1 MTAMMIEDTSTPVVV
16 MGCFRH
22 GGLGVTRSLGSLGVP
37 IYCVDRDPL
46 SPAFFSKYCHK
57 KNHWDLLDAPKS
69 ETVHFLLKL
78 GRSIGRH
85 SVLIPMDDVG
95 AMLIAEH
102 ANVLSDCFLFPK
114 PRASLVRSLCSKKE
128 MYQLARKHGVT
139 TPETAFPQSRTDVL
153 QYLETARFPIL
164 LKPIYNYVSAR
175 GAQSMHLVHSQREL
189 LEHYDATEDSSSP
202 NLMLQEF
209 IPGGD
214 ETWTFNGY
222 FDSESNCKVAF
233 TGKKIRNYPP
243 GFGQGSLGVCLKNE
257 EVERTTVRF
266 MKDIAY
272 KGCLDIGYRYDA
284 RDGCYKVNDVNPRI
298 GAMFRLFVGKNGI
311 DVARALYQDMTEQPI
326 TAAPAQDGRKWMV
339 EFADTA
345 SSIHYYRRGDLSF
358 RQWLNSLRG
367 VQETSYVRLDDLGP
381 VAAVLLGYVRNS
393 FRRVWSSAASIF
405 PGRSVIRRP
414 LEGPSDTVD
423 PPM

>member
-1 MTAMMIEDTSTPVVV
+1 MIEDTSTPAVVL
-16 MGCFRH
+16 GCFRH
-22 GGLGVTRSLGSLGVP
+22 GGLGVTRSLGSLGVT
-37 IYCVDRDPL
+37 IYGVDADPL

-57 KNHWDLLDAPKS
+57 QNHWDLLNAPKS

-78 GRSIGRH
+78 GRSIGRR

-95 AMLIAEH
+95 AMLVAEH

-114 PRASLVRSLCSKKE
+114 PEASLVRSLCSKEE
-128 MYQLARKHGVT
+128 MYHLARKHGVM
-139 TPETAFPQSRTDVL
+139 TPETAFPRSRTDVL
-153 QYLETARFPIL
+153 RYLETARFPIL
-164 LKPIYNYVSAR
+164 LKPTYSYVVGR
-175 GAQSMHLVHSQREL
+175 GAQSIHLVHSRGEL
-189 LEHYDATEDSSSP
+189 LERYDATEHFSSP

-243 GFGQGSLGVCLKNE
+243 GFGQCSLGVCLNNE
-257 EVERTTVRF
+257 EIERTTVRF
-266 MKDIAY
+266 MKDIDY

-284 RDGCYKVNDVNPRI
+284 RDGCYKVNDVNPRV

-311 DVARALYQDMTEQPI
+311 DVARALYLDMTEQPI
-326 TAAPAQDGRKWMV
+326 SATRAQDGRKWMV
-339 EFADTA
+339 EFGDTA
-345 SSIHYYRRGDLSF
+345 SSIHYYCRGDLSF

-367 VQETSYVRLDDLGP
+367 VQETAYIGLDDLGP
-381 VAAVLLGYVRNS
+381 VAAVLLAYFRTFYRHLVR
-393 FRRVWSSAASIF
+393 R
-405 PGRSVIRRP
+405 
-414 LEGPSDTVD
+414 
-423 PPM
+423 